1 MNYNPIDKFPS
12 NFVIILLVFL
22 IAISFNLF
30 AAIIYF
36 ISLQLDWGIDEKLIQ
51 SFSQVIILFG
61 MTLLLSRIIPLKFR
75 QIFRFEENIRFKY
88 VLIGIL
94 GLISLNMFNTGFVS
108 LQEQL
113 MPDMFLSKY
122 FQIKEYMNN
131 LYKAM
136 LIGSDGLDF
145 LVAIIIG
152 AIIPAFSEEFLFRG
166 FGQRSL
172 EENNS
177 PLYSILAISI
187 IFGFIHFNIINLIPL
202 MLIGFFLGYLAYYS
216 KNLLV
221 PIIIHFLNNVFSIL
235 IMYLE
240 NPDETSQLDNIPF
253 PYSLIL
259 AIVGLFGVFALIKL
273 MSQFENS
280 RT

>member
-1 MNYNPIDKFPS
+1 
-12 NFVIILLVFL
+12 
-22 IAISFNLF
+22 
-30 AAIIYF
+30 
-36 ISLQLDWGIDEKLIQ
+36 
-51 SFSQVIILFG
+51 
-61 MTLLLSRIIPLKFR
+61 
-75 QIFRFEENIRFKY
+75 
-88 VLIGIL
+88 
-94 GLISLNMFNTGFVS
+94 
-108 LQEQL
+108 
-113 MPDMFLSKY
+113 
-122 FQIKEYMNN
+122 
-131 LYKAM
+131 
-136 LIGSDGLDF
+136 
-145 LVAIIIG
+145 
-152 AIIPAFSEEFLFRG
+152 
-166 FGQRSL
+166 
-172 EENNS
+172 
-177 PLYSILAISI
+177 
-187 IFGFIHFNIINLIPL
+187 